1 MKQPALSDA
10 FIKDV
15 LLPYGM
21 DPDGDLC
28 AAIRAYIAILLKWN
42 SKIALTTVT
51 EPGEILRIHFG
62 ESFFAC
68 ATAGIGAGR
77 VADIGTGAGFPGIPI
92 RMVSPSVDL
101 ILVEPVAKKTAFLH
115 EVVRKLGMSGVD
127 IIRCRMED
135 LPVDAGSFDF
145 VASRALG
152 NYDDLLQWSEFRLS
166 RNGKA
171 VLLIGE
177 TELERLLGKGGWY
190 WDKNVIIPG
199 STRRFVLVG
208 YPIR

>member
-115 EVVRKLGMSGVD
+115 EVVRKLG
-127 IIRCRMED
+127 
-135 LPVDAGSFDF
+135 
-145 VASRALG
+145 
-152 NYDDLLQWSEFRLS
+152 
-166 RNGKA
+166 
-171 VLLIGE
+171 
-177 TELERLLGKGGWY
+177 
-190 WDKNVIIPG
+190 
-199 STRRFVLVG
+199 
-208 YPIR
+208 